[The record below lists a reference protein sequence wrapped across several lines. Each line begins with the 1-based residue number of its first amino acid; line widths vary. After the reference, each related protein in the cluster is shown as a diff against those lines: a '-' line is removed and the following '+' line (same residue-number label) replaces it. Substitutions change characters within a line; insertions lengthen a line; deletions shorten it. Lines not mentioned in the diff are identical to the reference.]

1 MDNKVD
7 KCRESKPDVYM
18 ARLENNGVTP
28 ASAIEADAA
37 WRELELPEVSELGAM
52 GNRLSEGDLQLLEEQ
67 SCCGER
73 LKPVVI
79 EGGCR
84 KAVCRHCK
92 KQFFEKGQIRDAH
105 SPWIGVDLDGTLA
118 ADTGRQL
125 WDSEGRPRIGAPV
138 PEMVARVKDWVVKG
152 FTVKVFTARASS
164 GVQVTAIR
172 QWLARRGLPDLEV
185 TNIKDFNMVMLWD
198 DRCVQVERNSGR
210 PVAPEMPDRN
220 GNPLM
225 PRLLGTKPQVPL
237 MTRLRF
243 FFTM

>member
-1 MDNKVD
+1 
-7 KCRESKPDVYM
+7 M
-18 ARLENNGVTP
+18 ARLQN
-28 ASAIEADAA
+28 DAA
-37 WRELELPEVSELGAM
+37 TQASDITTNAVWQERELPSAENLESLD
-52 GNRLSEGDLQLLEEQ
+52 NRLKEGDLQPLEEQ
-67 SCCGER
+67 SCCDEQLR
-73 LKPVVI
+73 PVVI

-138 PEMVARVKDWVVKG
+138 PEMVARVKDWVSKG
-152 FTVKVFTARASS
+152 FAVKIFTARASS
-164 GVQVTAIR
+164 GVQVAAIR
-172 QWLARRGLPDLEV
+172 QWLLRRGLPDLEV

-210 PVAPEMPDRN
+210 PVAPEMPDRG

-225 PRLLGTKPQVPL
+225 PRLLGSKTQVPL

-243 FFTM
+243 FFTV

>member
-1 MDNKVD
+1 
-7 KCRESKPDVYM
+7 M
-18 ARLENNGVTP
+18 ARRENNGATQ
-28 ASAIEADAA
+28 ASTVEVDAA
-37 WRELELPEVSELGAM
+37 WHESELLPSTDLGIIA
-52 GNRLSEGDLQLLEEQ
+52 NPLPDEDLQSLEDQ
-67 SCCGER
+67 SCCGEQLR
-73 LKPVVI
+73 PVVI

-125 WDSEGRPRIGAPV
+125 WDSEGRPRIGAPI
-138 PEMVARVKDWVVKG
+138 PEMLARVKDWVAKG
-152 FTVKVFTARASS
+152 HTVKVFTARASS

-220 GNPLM
+220 GNALM
-225 PRLLGTKPQVPL
+225 PLGTKPQVPL

-243 FFTM
+243 LFTV

>member
-1 MDNKVD
+1 
-7 KCRESKPDVYM
+7 M
-18 ARLENNGVTP
+18 ARRENNGAMQ
-28 ASAIEADAA
+28 ASEFAEDAA
-37 WRELELPEVSELGAM
+37 WNPEELPPSNDLETIPNHLPEEEL
-52 GNRLSEGDLQLLEEQ
+52 LPLEEQ
-67 SCCGER
+67 SCCGEQLR
-73 LKPVVI
+73 PVVI

-84 KAVCRHCK
+84 KAVCRQCK

-138 PEMVARVKDWVVKG
+138 PEMVARVKDWVSKG
-152 FTVKVFTARASS
+152 HTVKIFTARASS
-164 GVQVTAIR
+164 GVQVAAIR

-210 PVAPEMPDRN
+210 PVAPEIPDRN
-220 GNPLM
+220 GNLLAPRVGAKPLM
-225 PRLLGTKPQVPL
+225 S
-237 MTRLRF
+237 RLRF
-243 FFTM
+243 LFTV

>member
-1 MDNKVD
+1 MDKW
-7 KCRESKPDVYM
+7 RESKTRRITM
-18 ARLENNGVTP
+18 ARRENNGATQ
-28 ASAIEADAA
+28 ASEFETDAA
-37 WRELELPEVSELGAM
+37 WQVEELPSANDLGAIS
-52 GNRLSEGDLQLLEEQ
+52 NSLTEEDLLPLEEQ
-67 SCCGER
+67 SCCGEPLR
-73 LKPVVI
+73 PVVI

-92 KQFFEKGQIRDAH
+92 KNFFEKGQIRDAH

-138 PEMVARVKDWVVKG
+138 PEMVARVKDWVAKG
-152 FTVKVFTARASS
+152 HTVKVFTARASS
-164 GVQVTAIR
+164 GVQVAAIR

-210 PVAPEMPDRN
+210 PVAPEIPDRN
-220 GNPLM
+220 GNMLA
-225 PRLLGTKPQVPL
+225 PRLGAKPQVPL
-237 MTRLRF
+237 ISRLRF
-243 FFTM
+243 LFTV